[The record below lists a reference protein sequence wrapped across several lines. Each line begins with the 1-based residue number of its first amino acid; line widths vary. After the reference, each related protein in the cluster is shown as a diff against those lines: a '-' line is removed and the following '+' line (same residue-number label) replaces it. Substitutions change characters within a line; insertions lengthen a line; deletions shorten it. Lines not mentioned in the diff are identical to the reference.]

1 MFGLGGLMGG
11 MGGLGGMM
19 GGAGGAAGAA
29 GAAGG
34 AAGGGFMSTLG
45 SIGQGLGRAANYYNE
60 AGKGGQAARPVSG
73 WTDAS
78 QPNTLQDE
86 IKKQMQA
93 MKQEQ
98 VMRDLMRYQPLEG
111 QGGISGL
118 TVNPYK

>member
-1 MFGLGGLMGG
+1 MFSLGS
-11 MGGLGGMM
+11 LGGMM
-19 GGAGGAAGAA
+19 GGMGGAA

-34 AAGGGFMSTLG
+34 AAGAASSAGGFMSTMG
-45 SIGQGLGRAANYYNE
+45 KIGQGLGRAADYYTKSGQP
-60 AGKGGQAARPVSG
+60 AGQAARPVSG

-93 MKQEQ
+93 LKQEQ
-98 VMRDLMRYQPLEG
+98 IMQDLMRYQPLES

>member
-19 GGAGGAAGAA
+19 GGGAGMAGGAA
-29 GAAGG
+29 G

-45 SIGQGLGRAANYYNE
+45 SIGRGLGRAADHYVGRD
-60 AGKGGQAARPVSG
+60 AQQPRPVSG

-98 VMRDLMRYQPLEG
+98 IMRDLMRYQPLEDK
-111 QGGISGL
+111 GGVSGL
-118 TVNPYK
+118 TINPYK